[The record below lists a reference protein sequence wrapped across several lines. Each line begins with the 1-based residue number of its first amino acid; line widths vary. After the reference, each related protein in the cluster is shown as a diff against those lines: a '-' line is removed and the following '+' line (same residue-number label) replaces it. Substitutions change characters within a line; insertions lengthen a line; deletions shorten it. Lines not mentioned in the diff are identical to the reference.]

1 MNHREKLLEI
11 YENSF
16 SIDDINL
23 PRNIIPYIEIIGNNI
38 ERQKGVFTVIIT
50 LGIHK
55 LLYPKQDIR
64 YHQENMSNGFS
75 GRSVDTRYITPTLKE
90 LQLTSMSES
99 GWLTRSLEQPYPYN
113 KDYNGKIGSNEVKS
127 SFLELVDFIEHK
139 ANYTEDVL
147 RYLLNKSIELRQN
160 NTIEVTP
167 IENPENVTIDKIIAT
182 LTEYFSEN
190 YKISGGS
197 KLPVLSF
204 YSIYQILLLE
214 VKRFSGCRLGSLG
227 SHTSSDRT
235 SKTSG
240 DIEVFLENELLESL
254 EIKFE
259 IEIDNHIV
267 NRVLEKIHKF
277 NPKRYYILTTL
288 GIKEDDY
295 SDIISKVHK
304 LKEEHG
310 CQLIINGL
318 LPTLKYYLRLI
329 ENLEQFLDQFT
340 KSVLADK
347 ELKLI
352 HKTKWVEISTK
363 NFN

>member
-1 MNHREKLLEI
+1 
-11 YENSF
+11 
-16 SIDDINL
+16 
-23 PRNIIPYIEIIGNNI
+23 
-38 ERQKGVFTVIIT
+38 
-50 LGIHK
+50 
-55 LLYPKQDIR
+55 
-64 YHQENMSNGFS
+64 
-75 GRSVDTRYITPTLKE
+75 
-90 LQLTSMSES
+90 
-99 GWLTRSLEQPYPYN
+99 
-113 KDYNGKIGSNEVKS
+113 VKS
-127 SFLELVDFIEHK
+127 SFLELVDFIEHSTHF
-139 ANYTEDVL
+139 TEDVL

-160 NTIEVTP
+160 NTIQVTP
-167 IENPENVTIDKIIAT
+167 IENPEKVTIDKIIVA
-182 LTEYFSEN
+182 LNEYFSEN

-204 YSIYQILLLE
+204 YSIYQILLVE
-214 VKRFSGCRLGSLG
+214 VKRFSGCRLGNLG

-295 SDIISKVHK
+295 SEVISKVHK

-329 ENLEQFLDQFT
+329 ENLEEFLDQFT

-347 ELKLI
+347 ELKVI
-352 HKTKWVEISTK
+352 HKARWVEISTK
-363 NFN
+363 NFS